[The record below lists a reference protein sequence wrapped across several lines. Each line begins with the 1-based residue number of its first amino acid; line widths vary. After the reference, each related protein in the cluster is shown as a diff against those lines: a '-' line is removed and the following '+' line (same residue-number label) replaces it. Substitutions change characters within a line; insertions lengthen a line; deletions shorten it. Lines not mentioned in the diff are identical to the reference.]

1 MDIMVLSG
9 LLMVLVLVALL
20 IIGAPIAVAI
30 GLSSL
35 AGILPTLDMGSAL
48 ITSAQRMFSGVS
60 IFTLL
65 AIPFFILA
73 GNIMNKGGI
82 ALRLINLAKLFMGFL
97 PGGLAQTNVL
107 SNMLFGA
114 VSGSG
119 IAAAS
124 AMGSIMSPIEREEG
138 YDPDF
143 SAAVNVA
150 SAPTGLLI
158 PPSNVLITY
167 SLISGGTSVAAL
179 FLGGYIPGILWGLG
193 CMVVALLIS
202 KKNGYVGQK
211 SPGFAQALKIV
222 IEAIPSLFLIFIC
235 VGGIIVGIFTATEAS
250 CIAVVY
256 SLILS
261 IFYKNINLKEF
272 LDIVRDS
279 AETTGIIML
288 LIGASN
294 IMGWVMSFTG
304 IPDMIA
310 GSLLSLSDNKYVI
323 LLIINVFL
331 IFIGTFMDI
340 TPAVLIF
347 TPIFL
352 PICMSFGM
360 DPIHFGI
367 MITYNLCI
375 GGITPPV
382 GNILYVGARVGKTKV
397 EKVMRYLWMFYV
409 AIFVV
414 LMLVTYVPTLSMLL
428 PTLGGFVK

>member
-9 LLMVLVLVALL
+9 FLMVIVLAVLLV
-20 IIGAPIAVAI
+20 IGTPIAVSI
-30 GLSSL
+30 GISSIV
-35 AGILPTLDMGSAL
+35 GILPTLEMGSAL
-48 ITSAQRMFSGVS
+48 ITSAQRVFSGVS
-60 IFTLL
+60 VFTLL

-82 ALRLINLAKLFMGFL
+82 AIRLINLAKIFTGPMS
-97 PGGLAQTNVL
+97 GGLSQTNTL
-107 SNMLFGA
+107 ANMLFGS

-124 AMGSIMSPIEREEG
+124 AMGSIIGPIATEEG
-138 YDPDF
+138 YDPNYT
-143 SAAVNVA
+143 AAVNIA

-179 FLGGYIPGILWGLG
+179 FLAGYIPGILWGLG
-193 CMVVALLIS
+193 CMVVAYIIA
-202 KKNGYVGQK
+202 KKRGYVGQTRPPFK
-211 SPGFAQALKIV
+211 ETFKI
-222 IEAIPSLFLIFIC
+222 ILDAIPSLLLIVIC
-235 VGGIIVGIFTATEAS
+235 VGGIIAGVFTATEAS

-256 SLILS
+256 ALLLS
-261 IFYKNINLKEF
+261 IAYKNITFDDLINILRE
-272 LDIVRDS
+272 S

-304 IPDMIA
+304 LPDMI
-310 GSLLSLSDNKYVI
+310 GQSLLGASENKYII
-323 LLIINVFL
+323 LLIINIFL
-331 IFIGTFMDI
+331 LFIGTFMDI

-352 PICMSFGM
+352 PICQSFGM
-360 DPIHFGI
+360 DPIQFGI
-367 MITYNLCI
+367 MITFNLCI

-382 GNILYVGARVGKTKV
+382 GNILYVGARVGQTKV
-397 EKVMRYLWMFYV
+397 ESVMPYLWKFYI
-409 AIFVV
+409 AV
-414 LMLVTYVPTLSMLL
+414 L
-428 PTLGGFVK
+428 

>member
-9 LLMVLVLVALL
+9 FLMVIVLAILLV
-20 IIGAPIAVAI
+20 IGTPIAVGI
-30 GLSSL
+30 GISSIV
-35 AGILPTLDMGSAL
+35 GILPTLEMGSAL
-48 ITSAQRMFSGVS
+48 ITSAQRVFSGVS
-60 IFTLL
+60 VFTLL

-82 ALRLINLAKLFMGFL
+82 AIKLINLAKIFTGPL
-97 PGGLAQTNVL
+97 PGGLSQTNTL
-107 SNMLFGA
+107 ANMLFGS

-124 AMGSIMSPIEREEG
+124 AMGSIIGPIATEEG
-138 YDPDF
+138 YDPNYT
-143 SAAVNVA
+143 AAVNIA

-179 FLGGYIPGILWGLG
+179 FLAGYIPGILWGLG
-193 CMVVALLIS
+193 CMAVAYIIA
-202 KKNGYVGQK
+202 KKRGYVGQTRPHFK
-211 SPGFAQALKIV
+211 ESLKI
-222 IEAIPSLFLIFIC
+222 ILDAIPSLFLIIIC
-235 VGGIIVGIFTATEAS
+235 VGGIIAGVFTATEAS

-256 SLILS
+256 ALILS
-261 IFYKNINLKEF
+261 IIYKNITFDDLINILRE
-272 LDIVRDS
+272 S

-304 IPDMIA
+304 LPDMI
-310 GSLLSLSDNKYVI
+310 GQSLLGASQNKYII
-323 LLIINVFL
+323 LLIINLFL
-331 IFIGTFMDI
+331 LFVGTFMDI

-352 PICMSFGM
+352 PICQSFGM
-360 DPIHFGI
+360 DPIQFGI
-367 MITYNLCI
+367 MITFNLCI

-382 GNILYVGARVGKTKV
+382 GNILYVGARVGQTKV
-397 EKVMRYLWMFYV
+397 ESVMPVLWKFYI
-409 AIFVV
+409 AIFIV
-414 LMLVTYVPTLSMLL
+414 LMLTSYIPAISMTLPRLAGM
-428 PTLGGFVK
+428 V

>member
-9 LLMVLVLVALL
+9 FLMVIVLAVLLV
-20 IIGAPIAVAI
+20 IGTPIAVSI
-30 GLSSL
+30 GISSIV
-35 AGILPTLDMGSAL
+35 GILPTLEMGSAL
-48 ITSAQRMFSGVS
+48 ITSAQRVFSGVS
-60 IFTLL
+60 VFTLL

-82 ALRLINLAKLFMGFL
+82 AIRLINLAKIFTGPMS
-97 PGGLAQTNVL
+97 GGLSQTNTL
-107 SNMLFGA
+107 ANMLFGS

-124 AMGSIMSPIEREEG
+124 AMGSIIGPIATEEG
-138 YDPDF
+138 YDPNYT
-143 SAAVNVA
+143 AAVNIA

-179 FLGGYIPGILWGLG
+179 FLAGYIPGILWGLG
-193 CMVVALLIS
+193 CMVVAYIIA
-202 KKNGYVGQK
+202 KKRGYVGQTRPPFK
-211 SPGFAQALKIV
+211 ETFKI
-222 IEAIPSLFLIFIC
+222 ILDAIPSLLLIVIC
-235 VGGIIVGIFTATEAS
+235 VGGIIAGVFTATEAS

-256 SLILS
+256 ALLLS
-261 IFYKNINLKEF
+261 IAYKNITFDDLINILRE
-272 LDIVRDS
+272 S

-304 IPDMIA
+304 LPDII
-310 GSLLSLSDNKYVI
+310 GQSLLGASENKYII
-323 LLIINVFL
+323 LLIINIFL
-331 IFIGTFMDI
+331 LFIGTFMDI

-352 PICMSFGM
+352 PICQSFGM
-360 DPIHFGI
+360 DPIQFGI
-367 MITYNLCI
+367 MITFNLCI

-382 GNILYVGARVGKTKV
+382 GNILYVGARVGQTKV
-397 EKVMRYLWMFYV
+397 ESVMPYLWKFYI

-414 LMLVTYVPTLSMLL
+414 LLLTSYIPAITMTLPKLAGM
-428 PTLGGFVK
+428 V

>member
-9 LLMVLVLVALL
+9 FLMVIVLAILLV
-20 IIGAPIAVAI
+20 IGTPIAVGI
-30 GLSSL
+30 GISSIV
-35 AGILPTLDMGSAL
+35 GILPTLEMGSAL
-48 ITSAQRMFSGVS
+48 ITSAQRVFSGVS
-60 IFTLL
+60 VFTLL

-82 ALRLINLAKLFMGFL
+82 AIRLINLAKIFTGPMS
-97 PGGLAQTNVL
+97 GGLSQTNTL
-107 SNMLFGA
+107 ANMLFGS

-124 AMGSIMSPIEREEG
+124 AMGSIIGPIATEEG
-138 YDPDF
+138 YDPNYT
-143 SAAVNVA
+143 AAVNIA

-179 FLGGYIPGILWGLG
+179 FLAGYIPGILWGLG
-193 CMVVALLIS
+193 CMVVAYIIA
-202 KKNGYVGQK
+202 KKRGYVGQTRPPFK
-211 SPGFAQALKIV
+211 ETFKI
-222 IEAIPSLFLIFIC
+222 ILDAIPSLLLIVIC
-235 VGGIIVGIFTATEAS
+235 VGGIIAGVFTATEAS

-256 SLILS
+256 ALLLS
-261 IFYKNINLKEF
+261 IAYKNITFDDLINILRE
-272 LDIVRDS
+272 S

-304 IPDMIA
+304 LPDMI
-310 GSLLSLSDNKYVI
+310 GQSLLGASENKYII
-323 LLIINVFL
+323 LLIINIFL
-331 IFIGTFMDI
+331 LFIGTFMDI

-352 PICMSFGM
+352 PICQSFGM
-360 DPIHFGI
+360 DPIQFGI
-367 MITYNLCI
+367 MITFNLCI

-382 GNILYVGARVGKTKV
+382 GNILYVGARVGQTKV
-397 EKVMRYLWMFYV
+397 ESVMPYLWKFYIAFCSIV
-409 AIFVV
+409 INI
-414 LMLVTYVPTLSMLL
+414 LYPSNNYDLT
-428 PTLGGFVK
+428 

>member
-1 MDIMVLSG
+1 MEIMVLSG
-9 LLMVLVLVALL
+9 LLMVLVLVVLL

-35 AGILPTLDMGSAL
+35 AGILPTLDMGPAL

-82 ALRLINLAKLFMGFL
+82 ALRLINLAKVLMGFL
-97 PGGLAQTNVL
+97 PGGLALTNVL

-124 AMGSIMSPIEREEG
+124 AMGSIMSPIEKEDG
-138 YDPDF
+138 YDPDY
-143 SAAVNVA
+143 SAAVNIA

-179 FLGGYIPGILWGLG
+179 FLGGYIPGILWGIG
-193 CMVVALLIS
+193 CMIVALVIA
-202 KKNGYVGQK
+202 KKKGYVGQK
-211 SPGFAQALKIV
+211 NSGYKETLKII
-222 IEAIPSLFLIFIC
+222 IEAIPSLMLILIC
-235 VGGIIVGIFTATEAS
+235 VGGIIAGIFTATEAS

-256 SLILS
+256 ASVLSL
-261 IFYKNINLKEF
+261 FYKTINLKEF
-272 LDIVRDS
+272 LNIVRDS

-310 GSLLSLSDNKYVI
+310 SSLLMLSDNRIII

-331 IFIGTFMDI
+331 MFIGTFMDI

-360 DPIHFGI
+360 DPIQFGI
-367 MITYNLCI
+367 MITFNLCI

-382 GNILYVGARVGKTKV
+382 GNILYVGARVGNTKV
-397 EKVMRYLWMFYV
+397 EQVMRYLWVFYL
-409 AIFVV
+409 AIFAV
-414 LMLVTYVPTLSMLL
+414 LMLVTYVPAVSMLL

>member
-9 LLMVLVLVALL
+9 FLMVIVLAVLLV
-20 IIGAPIAVAI
+20 IGTPIAVSI
-30 GLSSL
+30 GISSIV
-35 AGILPTLDMGSAL
+35 GILPTLEMGSAL
-48 ITSAQRMFSGVS
+48 ITSAQRVFSGVS
-60 IFTLL
+60 VFTLL

-82 ALRLINLAKLFMGFL
+82 AIRLINLAKIFTGPMS
-97 PGGLAQTNVL
+97 GGLSQTNTL
-107 SNMLFGA
+107 ANMLFGS

-124 AMGSIMSPIEREEG
+124 AMGSIIGPIATEEG
-138 YDPDF
+138 YDPNYT
-143 SAAVNVA
+143 AAVNIA

-179 FLGGYIPGILWGLG
+179 FLAGYIPGILWGLG
-193 CMVVALLIS
+193 CMVVAYIIA
-202 KKNGYVGQK
+202 KKRGYVGQTRPPFK
-211 SPGFAQALKIV
+211 ETFKI
-222 IEAIPSLFLIFIC
+222 ILDAIPSLLLIVIC
-235 VGGIIVGIFTATEAS
+235 VGGIIAGVFTATEAS

-256 SLILS
+256 ALLLS
-261 IFYKNINLKEF
+261 IAYKNITFDDLINILRE
-272 LDIVRDS
+272 S

-304 IPDMIA
+304 LPDMI
-310 GSLLSLSDNKYVI
+310 GQSLLGASENKYII
-323 LLIINVFL
+323 LLIINIFL
-331 IFIGTFMDI
+331 LFIGTFMDI

-352 PICMSFGM
+352 PICQSFGM
-360 DPIHFGI
+360 DPIQFGI
-367 MITYNLCI
+367 MITFNLCI

-382 GNILYVGARVGKTKV
+382 GNILYVGARVGQTKV
-397 EKVMRYLWMFYV
+397 ESVMPYLWKFYI

-414 LMLVTYVPTLSMLL
+414 LLLTSYIPAITMTLPKLAGM
-428 PTLGGFVK
+428 V

>member
-9 LLMVLVLVALL
+9 FLMVIVLAVLLV
-20 IIGAPIAVAI
+20 IGTPIAVSI
-30 GLSSL
+30 GISSIV
-35 AGILPTLDMGSAL
+35 GILPTLEMGSAL
-48 ITSAQRMFSGVS
+48 ITSAQRVFSGVS
-60 IFTLL
+60 VFTLL

-82 ALRLINLAKLFMGFL
+82 AIRLINLAKIFTGPMS
-97 PGGLAQTNVL
+97 GGLSQTNTL
-107 SNMLFGA
+107 ANMLFGS

-124 AMGSIMSPIEREEG
+124 AMGSIIGPIATEEG
-138 YDPDF
+138 YDPNYT
-143 SAAVNVA
+143 AAVNIA

-179 FLGGYIPGILWGLG
+179 FLAGYIPGILWGLG
-193 CMVVALLIS
+193 CMVVAYIIA
-202 KKNGYVGQK
+202 KKRGYVGQTRPPFK
-211 SPGFAQALKIV
+211 ETFKI
-222 IEAIPSLFLIFIC
+222 ILDAIPSLLLIVIC
-235 VGGIIVGIFTATEAS
+235 VGGIIAGVFTATEAS

-256 SLILS
+256 ALLLS
-261 IFYKNINLKEF
+261 IAYKNITFDDLINILRE
-272 LDIVRDS
+272 S

-304 IPDMIA
+304 LPDMI
-310 GSLLSLSDNKYVI
+310 GQSLLGASENKYII
-323 LLIINVFL
+323 LLIINIFL
-331 IFIGTFMDI
+331 LFIGTFMDI

-352 PICMSFGM
+352 PICQSFGM
-360 DPIHFGI
+360 DPIQFGI
-367 MITYNLCI
+367 MFTFNLCI

-382 GNILYVGARVGKTKV
+382 GNILYVGARVGQTKV
-397 EKVMRYLWMFYV
+397 ESVMPYLWKFYI

-414 LMLVTYVPTLSMLL
+414 LLLTSYIPAITMTLPKLAGM
-428 PTLGGFVK
+428 V